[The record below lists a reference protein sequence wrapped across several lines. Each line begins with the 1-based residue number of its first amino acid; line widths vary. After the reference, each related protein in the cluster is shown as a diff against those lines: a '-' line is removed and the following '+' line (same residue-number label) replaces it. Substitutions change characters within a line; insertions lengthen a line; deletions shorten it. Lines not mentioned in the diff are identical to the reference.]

1 MKRDKSH
8 SHSTLS
14 LQSWYVSLKMQD
26 LSLLNLRNYT
36 WKLIESKVINS
47 TKAFFGNYSIPNNNS
62 FFAALNSL
70 STIRGYNFCT
80 SLYLY
85 FFIDHKN
92 ISEVVFHGI
101 RVAIVLYMAIMFNSH
116 RFAYIRV
123 EQKIRLGESTHEFW
137 VEVKKLKS

>member
-14 LQSWYVSLKMQD
+14 LQSGYVSLKIQD

-47 TKAFFGNYSIPNNNS
+47 TKAFFGNNSIPNNNS
-62 FFAALNSL
+62 FFTALNSL
-70 STIRGYNFCT
+70 STIYGYNFCT
-80 SLYLY
+80 SLYVY

-92 ISEVVFHGI
+92 IYS
-101 RVAIVLYMAIMFNSH
+101 AICDNYFQ
-116 RFAYIRV
+116 F
-123 EQKIRLGESTHEFW
+123 T
-137 VEVKKLKS
+137 